1 LNWRVPIDV
10 LGLENVMVVV
20 FDAPNVAVP
29 VGTAVAGDQLVAVS
43 KSPDVGLRSQV
54 AFCAGA
60 ANGPSSAAKS
70 PTNTARLRIR
80 ALPLLDR

>member
-1 LNWRVPIDV
+1 VV
-10 LGLENVMVVV
+10 EKVMVVV
-20 FDAPNVAVP
+20 FDTPNVAVP
-29 VGTAVAGDQLVAVS
+29 VGTSAGDQLVAVS